1 MKYSK
6 EWLSEQE
13 IEILWQTPGIS
24 SRDLLLMRVCYYG
37 ALRVSEALN
46 SKHEDYRNED
56 DYIYLLLRDQKTDKK
71 NWESQ
76 PVPPHIYG
84 EIDRF
89 CDDKKIKSQDFVF
102 QSNRSPKLSYS
113 MALKIVKKSVKIA
126 KIKKAITT
134 HSFRRSRATHLL
146 NNGMALEDVSGILRH
161 KDLETTMKYL
171 KISKKDL
178 FDRMKQVDKKI
189 LFKKI
194 KGVQDNGKI

>member
-6 EWLSEQE
+6 EWLSEKE

-24 SRDLLLMRVCYYG
+24 SRDLLLMRICYYG

-46 SKHEDYRNED
+46 SKYEDYRNED
-56 DYIYLLLRDQKTDKK
+56 DYTYLLLRDQKTDKR
-71 NWESQ
+71 NWETQ

-84 EIDRF
+84 EIERF
-89 CDDKKIKSQDFVF
+89 CKDKKIKSQDFVF
-102 QSNRSPKLSYS
+102 QSNRSSQLSYP
-113 MALKIVKKSVKIA
+113 MAYKIVKKCVELTE
-126 KIKKAITT
+126 IKKPITT

-178 FDRMKQVDKKI
+178 FDRMRRIDKKI

-194 KGVQDNGKI
+194 KGSE